1 MWTASQR
8 RVVLVIAVGLLVSL
22 SIRVALRHTYIPDPQ
37 PPEGLRAA
45 ELADKLDPNTAA
57 LAEIAAIPNVGEKL
71 AEAVVSY
78 RQARLK
84 DYPDRPAF
92 AEPMDLL
99 RVRGIGVARME
110 AMQAYLVFPVSV
122 PTTTRVKR

>member
-37 PPEGLRAA
+37 PAEGLRAA
-45 ELADKLDPNTAA
+45 ELADKLDPNTATV
-57 LAEIAAIPNVGEKL
+57 AEIAAIPNVGETL
-71 AEAVVSY
+71 AQAVVSY
-78 RQARLK
+78 REARLK

-92 AEPMDLL
+92 REPMDLL

-110 AMQAYLVFPVSV
+110 GMQGYLVFPTTA
-122 PTTTRVKR
+122 PATTRTK

>member
-8 RVVLVIAVGLLVSL
+8 KVLLVIALGLLVGL
-22 SIRVALRHTYIPDPQ
+22 SIRVALRHTFIPDPQ
-37 PPEGLRAA
+37 PAEGLRAA
-45 ELADKLDPNTAA
+45 ELADKLDPNTATV
-57 LAEIAAIPNVGEKL
+57 AEIAAIPNVGEKL

-78 RQARLK
+78 REARLK

-92 AEPMDLL
+92 REPMDLL

-110 AMQAYLVFPVSV
+110 AMQAYLIFPAPA
-122 PTTTRVKR
+122 PTTTRAK

>member
-8 RVVLVIAVGLLVSL
+8 RVVVVIAVGLLVGL

-37 PPEGLRAA
+37 PAEGLRAA
-45 ELADKLDPNTAA
+45 DLADKLDPNTATV
-57 LAEIAAIPNVGEKL
+57 AEIAAIPNVGETL
-71 AEAVVSY
+71 AQAVVSY
-78 RQARLK
+78 REAHLK

-92 AEPMDLL
+92 REPMDLL

-110 AMQAYLVFPVSV
+110 GMQGYLVFP
-122 PTTTRVKR
+122 TTARATTRTK